1 MANNLY
7 LWIVIIIT
15 FITGLLIILH
25 HVKIGIFKHKKYKI
39 GLYSI
44 LCIQVIVII
53 LILFGKPVLNKL
65 YSYRDSVL
73 SESEEECK
81 REDAPFWCNL

>member
-1 MANNLY
+1 MVNGLY
-7 LWIVIIIT
+7 LWIAIIVT

-25 HVKIGIFKHKKYKI
+25 HAKFGFFKNKKYKVV
-39 GLYSI
+39 LYSI
-44 LCIQVIVII
+44 LCFEVIVII
-53 LILFGKPVLNKL
+53 LILFGRPVLNKI